1 MSLTQFFYEPFYSL
15 SDFDRL
21 FDEAF
26 NARNGGGR
34 SQNGAGQLARQGSS
48 LSSLRPKYVALSHS
62 SQYLLILMYHH
73 RMDVHEDKEKNVV
86 TATFE
91 LPGLK
96 KEDVNIDVQ
105 NSVLTVSG
113 ETRVDETKEQDGYV
127 VRERRSGRFS
137 RSIPVPQG
145 IKEEEIKA
153 SLENGVLSVSFPRTA
168 PEAQPKKIAVA

>member
-1 MSLTQFFYEPFYSL
+1 MSLTNFFYEPFYSL

-26 NARNGGGR
+26 NARSGPSR
-34 SQNGAGQLARQGSS
+34 AQNGGQLARQNSS
-48 LSSLRPKYVALSHS
+48 LSALRPK
-62 SQYLLILMYHH
+62 
-73 RMDVHEDKEKNVV
+73 MDVHEDKEKNVV

-113 ETRVDETKEQDGYV
+113 ETKVDETKEQDGYA
-127 VRERRSGRFS
+127 VRERRFGKFS

-145 IKEEEIKA
+145 MKEEEIKA

-168 PEAQPKKIAVA
+168 SEAQPKKIAVA

>member
-26 NARNGGGR
+26 NARNGSDR

-48 LSSLRPKYVALSHS
+48 LSNLRPKYVALSHPS
-62 SQYLLILMYHH
+62 RDILVLIYFC

-96 KEDVNIDVQ
+96 KEDVQVNVQ
-105 NSVLTVSG
+105 NGLLTVSG
-113 ETRVDETKEQDGYV
+113 ETKSESDKEEQGYA
-127 VRERRSGRFS
+127 VRERRYGKIS
-137 RSIPVPQG
+137 RTLRLPEGVKVS
-145 IKEEEIKA
+145 
-153 SLENGVLSVSFPRTA
+153 SLRV
-168 PEAQPKKIAVA
+168 

>member
-1 MSLTQFFYEPFYSL
+1 MSLTHFFYEPFYSL

-21 FDEAF
+21 FDEALD
-26 NARNGGGR
+26 ARQTNGRTRG
-34 SQNGAGQLARQGSS
+34 QNGQLATRQGSSSS
-48 LSSLRPKYVALSHS
+48 LSSLRPK
-62 SQYLLILMYHH
+62 
-73 RMDVHEDKEKNVV
+73 MDVHEDKEKNVV

-96 KEDVNIDVQ
+96 KEDVQIDVH

-113 ETRVDETKEQDGYV
+113 ETKIDETKEQDGYA
-127 VRERRSGRFS
+127 VRERRFGRFS

-153 SLENGVLSVSFPRTA
+153 ALEDGVLSVTFPRSA
-168 PEAQPKKIAVA
+168 PEAAPRKITVA

>member
-1 MSLTQFFYEPFYSL
+1 MSLTHFFYEPFYSL

-21 FDEAF
+21 FDEALD
-26 NARNGGGR
+26 ARQAPVGR
-34 SQNGAGQLARQGSS
+34 GQNRQLARQSS
-48 LSSLRPKYVALSHS
+48 NLNSLRPK
-62 SQYLLILMYHH
+62 
-73 RMDVHEDKEKNVV
+73 MDVHEDKEKNLV

-96 KEDVNIDVQ
+96 KEDVQIDIH

-113 ETRVDETKEQDGYV
+113 ETKIDETKEQDGYA
-127 VRERRSGRFS
+127 VRERRFGRFT

-153 SLENGVLSVSFPRTA
+153 SLEDGVLNVTFPRSA
-168 PEAQPKKIAVA
+168 PEAAPKKITVE